1 MIRIQGSHYLAFLA
15 QFGIGGAHPGGINL
29 SKALF
34 STENITPGA
43 DILDVG
49 CGTGQTAAYL
59 ATAYQ
64 ASVTGIDIHP
74 VMIKKAQKRMQKARL
89 PVRLLQGSIE
99 KTSLPN
105 ESFDLILT
113 ESVLAFVNQQQAL
126 QEIYRLLKKSGRFIA
141 IEFTKPTT
149 LPPELADDIQQF
161 YGFKSLLMKKD
172 WVKLLQQAGFHDI
185 RIQKNQSISSKP
197 EFDVSAAIES
207 EFYEVMDQHL
217 AMNEKYQPFLDYRI
231 YTCTK

>member
-1 MIRIQGSHYLAFLA
+1 MFEGTRLVSLSYYKKKKVIRIQGSHYLTFLA

-74 VMIKKAQKRMQKARL
+74 VMIKKAQKRMQKHVY
-89 PVRLLQGSIE
+89 P
-99 KTSLPN
+99 
-105 ESFDLILT
+105 
-113 ESVLAFVNQQQAL
+113 SVYCKAQ
-126 QEIYRLLKKSGRFIA
+126 LKKLRY
-141 IEFTKPTT
+141 
-149 LPPELADDIQQF
+149 Q
-161 YGFKSLLMKKD
+161 M
-172 WVKLLQQAGFHDI
+172 
-185 RIQKNQSISSKP
+185 N
-197 EFDVSAAIES
+197 
-207 EFYEVMDQHL
+207 HL
-217 AMNEKYQPFLDYRI
+217 
-231 YTCTK
+231 T